1 MDDQAVPPASPEPS
15 GDAELAAPQASRGR
29 EFGPLLAA
37 GLAATGRGL
46 AAAGRLAAR
55 GAVQA
60 WQAVDPDVP
69 RHLVQLPLLSYT
81 LVAKRDVPVEAQA
94 PDGHRPLVY
103 VHGLGGNRGNFLPMG
118 IWLRGAGR
126 RRAWSVDFRGL
137 SDIDAMAERLAAFLR
152 RVLEVSP
159 DADRVDLVAHS
170 LGGVVCRHVMLDH
183 GIPVGSLVTLGS
195 PHGGTWAARYA
206 NTAILRELRPDGP
219 RIARLQESALPAGVQ
234 ATALW
239 SRADILIVPGEH
251 ARLPGAVEVDMTP
264 FTHYSYLIDPR
275 GFANVSD
282 ALSGLARSG
291 AGRYMAAA
299 EGLAS
304 PVGAVAD

>member
-1 MDDQAVPPASPEPS
+1 MSEQSTGPATARSTPS
-15 GDAELAAPQASRGR
+15 SEAAESERNRSDVAPR
-29 EFGPLLAA
+29 LAA

-46 AAAGRLAAR
+46 AVAGRFAAR
-55 GAVQA
+55 GAANA
-60 WQAVDPDVP
+60 WRAIDPDIP

-103 VHGLGGNRGNFLPMG
+103 VHGLGGNRGNFMPMG
-118 IWLRGAGR
+118 VWLRAGGR
-126 RRAWSVDFRGL
+126 KRAWSVDFRGL
-137 SDIDAMAERLAAFLR
+137 SDIDAMAERLAGFLR
-152 RVLEVSP
+152 RVLDVSP

-170 LGGVVCRHVMLDH
+170 LGGVVARHVMIDH

-206 NTAILRELRPDGP
+206 NTAILREIRPDGP
-219 RIARLQESALPAGVQ
+219 RITRLQGTPLPDGVQ
-234 ATALW
+234 ATVLW
-239 SRADILIVPGEH
+239 SRADILIVPGEN

-275 GFANVSD
+275 SFANVAD
-282 ALSGLARSG
+282 ALAGNAAPGL
-291 AGRYMAAA
+291 GRYMA
-299 EGLAS
+299 G
-304 PVGAVAD
+304 GN